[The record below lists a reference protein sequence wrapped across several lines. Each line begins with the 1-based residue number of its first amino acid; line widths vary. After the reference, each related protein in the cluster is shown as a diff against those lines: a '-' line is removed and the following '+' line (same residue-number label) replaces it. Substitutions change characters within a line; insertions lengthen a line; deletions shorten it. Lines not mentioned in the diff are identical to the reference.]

1 MKAFQVLDTD
11 GKGFLTQ
18 DQLSKLMMEEGLL

>member
-1 MKAFQVLDTD
+1 MKAFQVLDPE

-18 DQLSKLMMEEGLL
+18 DQLSKLMMEEGL